1 MIVFAPDSIELLKRV
16 VCVDTDRHQLCIGA
30 AYGFQLARDGGA
42 LASDTIKL
50 DLWELASAHM
60 GKGAVL
66 DEGYP
71 KAVGEFLAYGA
82 CYVNQTS
89 SNRQPVSA
97 HVTIGPLSK
106 QLAVFGDRTFN
117 ALGFISNPL
126 PFSQMALTPEHAFG
140 GPGFAENPRGKG
152 FPAQGNDQNT
162 HNGPSLP
169 NVESPAQLISSHS
182 DKPHPAGFWALAPD
196 SPHRMRHLGTFDE
209 AWRLSR
215 WPHFPMDTDAAYFQA
230 APQDQ
235 QLKGY
240 FVGDERIEILNMHPQ
255 AAVIEASLPGQR
267 LRVLVARNGS
277 AGDIE
282 EYKAHIDT
290 VWLFVDALAG
300 FQLFRSV
307 VPTKDPDADDITH
320 LYLALESLQDAPL
333 AFNLHVERFHRL
345 MAGNEPDSQTGDV
358 SMTEQGEAS
367 GATKTAG
374 IALTAAGVAAPATS
388 LSNVDGQPIEAVALE
403 GVEDLEQ
410 STQEIIRELD
420 IEPFE
425 PGSDMA
431 TLPPEIAALL
441 GLDGSKP
448 ITELQLLLDMK
459 NETIKSH
466 GQLRE
471 VLNKAQLDDP
481 NLIESLRANPETAET
496 SLFLQSAPST
506 IEEMLKEVEQGLDD
520 MIELERANPTPEADE
535 ALTPAAAAAFT
546 AEVPEEEP
554 ISREWVIKQ
563 HQNGKSM
570 AGYDLS
576 GLDLSNLDL
585 RKADFGQATLSEVNF
600 TNTRLQ
606 AAIFQDAILERADFT
621 KADLS
626 DANLRGV
633 TAQAARLPGANL
645 TRASLRE
652 ADFTEADFS
661 QANLDTAD
669 LKSGVLSRARL
680 QDASLANAVG
690 DKVQLDEA
698 DCSRC
703 DFTNARLQSAN
714 FYGSVLNEARF
725 KESDC
730 RKSDFSAASAKSA
743 RFESSDLSGSQA
755 DFKSGFD
762 QAIFISANLSGANWH
777 KASLEGCNFD
787 RATMTAADL
796 TGSNLRESILIAVQ
810 AKNLCLDR
818 CDLTSADLSGANLFE
833 GSMRSSNLH
842 NAKMISANLFGADF
856 LNAHLN
862 GADWRDS
869 IIARSVLEFR
879 KP

>member
-1 MIVFAPDSIELLKRV
+1 MIVFAPDSVELLKRM
-16 VCVDTDRHQLCIGA
+16 VCVDTNRHQLCIGA
-30 AYGFQLARDGGA
+30 VSGFSLAKDMSA
-42 LASDTIKL
+42 LPTDSTKL

-71 KAVGEFLAYGA
+71 KAAGEFLAYGA
-82 CYVNQTS
+82 CYANQTN

-97 HVTIGPLSK
+97 RITVGPLSK

-117 ALGFISNPL
+117 TMGSISAPL
-126 PFSQMALTPEHAFG
+126 PFSRMALTPENAFG
-140 GPGFAENPRGKG
+140 GPDFADNPHGKG
-152 FPAQGNDQNT
+152 FLNQGTDQSAQS
-162 HNGPSLP
+162 GPSLP
-169 NVESPAQLISSHS
+169 NVENPAKLISSSS
-182 DKPHPAGFWALAPD
+182 DRPLPAGFWALVPD
-196 SPHRMRHLGTFDE
+196 SPRRMRHLGTFDE
-209 AWRLSR
+209 AWKRTR

-230 APQDQ
+230 APEDQ
-235 QLKGY
+235 RLNGY
-240 FVGDERIEILNMHPQ
+240 FVGDERIEIQNMHPQ
-255 AAVIEASLPGQR
+255 AAVTQTNLPGQR
-267 LRVLVARNGS
+267 LRVLIARNGS
-277 AGDIE
+277 TGDIE

-307 VPTKDPDADDITH
+307 IPTKDADGEDITH
-320 LYLALESLQDAPL
+320 LYLALESLRDAPV
-333 AFNLHVERFHRL
+333 AFNLHVDHFRRL
-345 MAGNEPDSQTGDV
+345 MAGNEPDAQAANA
-358 SMTEQGEAS
+358 SMTEQGQAS
-367 GATKTAG
+367 GATKKAG
-374 IALTAAGVAAPATS
+374 LPIVASMPSLEGQQIDAAP
-388 LSNVDGQPIEAVALE
+388 LD

-410 STQEIIRELD
+410 STQEVIRELD

-431 TLPPEIAALL
+431 TFPPELAALL
-441 GLDGSKP
+441 GLDASKP
-448 ITELQLLLDMK
+448 VSELQLLLDMK
-459 NETIKSH
+459 DETIKSH
-466 GQLRE
+466 AQLRE
-471 VLNKAQLDDP
+471 VLNNAGLDDP
-481 NLIESLRANPETAET
+481 KFIESLRANPETVET

-506 IEEMLKEVEQGLDD
+506 IEGMMQDVEQGLDE
-520 MIELERANPTPEADE
+520 MIEFERANPTVEADE
-535 ALTPAAAAAFT
+535 TIVPVAAT
-546 AEVPEEEP
+546 AEAQIAPEEES
-554 ISREWVIKQ
+554 INREWVIKQ

-585 RKADFGQATLSEVNF
+585 RKADFGQATLSAVNF
-600 TNTRLQ
+600 TNTRLE

-621 KADLS
+621 KADLT

-680 QDASLANAVG
+680 QDAVLANAVG

-703 DFTNARLQSAN
+703 DFTNARLQAAN
-714 FYGSVLNEARF
+714 FYGSLLTEARL
-725 KESDC
+725 KKSDC
-730 RKSDFSAASAKSA
+730 RKSDFSAARAQSA
-743 RFESSDLSGSQA
+743 RFESADLSDSQA

-777 KASLEGCNFD
+777 KASLKACNFD
-787 RATMTAADL
+787 RATLTAADL
-796 TGSNLRESILIAVQ
+796 TGSNLSQAILIGTQ

-833 GSMRSSNLH
+833 GSMRSSNLQ

-869 IIARSVLEFR
+869 IIARTVLEFK